1 MLPKHKTILDPKY
14 IFSKHSINRNNFQ
27 SIFRETVN
35 PPSAL
40 IQASSKIQLINQ
52 STMENLMKI
61 TWFLVMLAVMVHANE
76 GYPKECSSPDTAE
89 VETIVESLVNSG
101 PVSKTT

>member
-1 MLPKHKTILDPKY
+1 
-14 IFSKHSINRNNFQ
+14 
-27 SIFRETVN
+27 
-35 PPSAL
+35 
-40 IQASSKIQLINQ
+40 
-52 STMENLMKI
+52 MKI
-61 TWFLVMLAVMVHANE
+61 TWFLVMLAVMVQANE